1 MCVFLVYSFTLI
13 DKTKNLFL
21 EIDFEKFEKL
31 ITLSFYRFN
40 MQIDSQIISNFLI
53 NFKSKILL
61 IFLKENE

>member
-1 MCVFLVYSFTLI
+1 MCAFLVYNFALI

-21 EIDFEKFEKL
+21 EIDLEKL
-31 ITLSFYRFN
+31 ITLSIYHFN

-61 IFLKENE
+61 IFFKRK